1 VRAER
6 CAAAYGLIWE
16 LAMKCEDCQKVLEE
30 YFDGELGERAAREV
44 GEHLAKCET
53 CARAFEALKDEQ
65 NLYALYRREVEVTPM
80 LWSGVA
86 ARIREETQLERA
98 HPISRWL
105 TALKEL
111 FGTPRLSPALTFAL
125 LILAV
130 GATAGL
136 MKYMQSRNVSQQPV
150 AKTVPESAAPAQPKP
165 SNDAAVNVDKREP
178 EVARGDNGEPAA
190 PDEKREERV
199 APAYKLADKVESKR
213 VAARTVG
220 YTDGAS
226 PDVLVRDAEQKY
238 RAAIALLAR
247 DAKRRRTLLEP
258 DVRARFDQTLAAVD
272 RTISET
278 RAAVRQQPD
287 DPVAV
292 QYMLSAYAKKVE
304 VLREMA
310 SYRAYERD
318 VQ

>member
-1 VRAER
+1 
-6 CAAAYGLIWE
+6 
-16 LAMKCEDCQKVLEE
+16 MKCEDCQKVLEE
-30 YFDGELGERAAREV
+30 YSDGELAERASREV
-44 GEHLAKCET
+44 GEHLLKCEG
-53 CARAFEALKDEQ
+53 CAREFEALKDEQ
-65 NLYALYRREVEVTPM
+65 NLYALYRREVEVSPA
-80 LWSGVA
+80 LWSQVS
-86 ARIREETQLERA
+86 ARIDEEKRRERA
-98 HPISRWL
+98 HPVSRWRR
-105 TALKEL
+105 ALAEL

-136 MKYMQSRNVSQQPV
+136 MKYMQSRNASPPTV
-150 AKTVPESAAPAQPKP
+150 AKTSTESPAPATQQK
-165 SNDAAVNVDKREP
+165 SDDEAVNVDKREAD
-178 EVARGDNGEPAA
+178 VAQSDNSKPSIE
-190 PDEKREERV
+190 DEKRDERS
-199 APAYKLADKVESKR
+199 APTNKLADKVESKR

-220 YTDGAS
+220 YTDEAS
-226 PDVLVRDAEQKY
+226 PDVLVREAEQKY

-278 RAAVRQQPD
+278 RQAVRQQPD